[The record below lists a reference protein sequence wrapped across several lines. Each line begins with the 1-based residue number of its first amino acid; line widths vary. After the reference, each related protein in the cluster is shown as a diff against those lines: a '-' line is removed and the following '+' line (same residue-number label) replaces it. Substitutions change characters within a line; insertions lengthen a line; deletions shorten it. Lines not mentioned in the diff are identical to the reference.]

1 MQAGP
6 TGNQTANSV
15 MWLYRSTA
23 ENNEQAHQNAGLYG
37 PVIVTRKGFAGMD
50 GKPTDVD
57 REFVTVFFVSA
68 LLFWLRICCSRRGCG
83 ACTCCT
89 QCAMLSLLCAKFCKG
104 SLLDVKHFTKHTNTQ
119 WDTRAAA
126 YLVASFSVLDMFV

>member
-23 ENNEQAHQNAGLYG
+23 EDNEQAHQNAGLYG
-37 PVIVTRKGFAGMD
+37 PVIVTRKGFAGID

-57 REFVTVFFVSA
+57 REFVTVFFVSK
-68 LLFWLRICCSRRGCG
+68 LLSWLHMCCSRAAVMHLLHLMCHAWSSLSLDLQRQP
-83 ACTCCT
+83 T
-89 QCAMLSLLCAKFCKG
+89 QCTLHQAYDHS
-104 SLLDVKHFTKHTNTQ
+104 TQ
-119 WDTRAAA
+119 WGT
-126 YLVASFSVLDMFV
+126 